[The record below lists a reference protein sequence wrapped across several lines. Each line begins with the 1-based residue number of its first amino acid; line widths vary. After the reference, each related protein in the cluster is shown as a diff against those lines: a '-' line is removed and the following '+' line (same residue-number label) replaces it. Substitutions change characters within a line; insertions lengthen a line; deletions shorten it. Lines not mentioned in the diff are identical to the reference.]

1 MRARNLDT
9 ALRAGQ
15 QRIEFMS
22 SSLKSEES
30 RKPHHGGQRHAEH
43 DRCAG
48 AAGNDGAAADTARDP
63 VCGMTVA
70 REGNPRQAAH
80 AGETYYFCSDHCLK
94 KFGADPEGVLDGS
107 ALKPPPAAA
116 DALYTCPMHPEVQQ
130 KGPGTCPLCGMA
142 LEPMDLAADTGP
154 NPELIDMTR
163 RFWIGVVLAVP
174 LALLTMGAHLFG
186 LEILPPA
193 WSNWIELAMATPVVL
208 WCGWP
213 FFQRGWSSLVSRHLN
228 MFTLIA
234 LGTGAAYLFS
244 LVATVAPEL
253 FPAGLRDH
261 SGRVG
266 VYFEAAAVIIVLVL
280 LGQVLEL
287 RARERTGGALRAL
300 LDLAPKTARVI
311 KPCGSV
317 VERAVEDLQPGDRI
331 EVRPGEKI
339 PVDGKVL
346 EGESAVDE
354 SMLTGEA
361 VPVSKGPG
369 DGVTGGTV
377 NGTGSLVFEA
387 ERVGRDTV
395 LAQIVKLVGEAQRS
409 RAPVQRQADVAAAYL
424 VPVVVLV
431 AVATFIAWMV
441 FGPAPAFAYAIV
453 TAVSVLII
461 ACPCALG
468 LATPMSIMVAVGR
481 GAGLGVLV
489 KNAEALERLTQAD
502 TLVVDKTGTLTE
514 GKPAVVFLLAGEGS
528 DESELLSLAAGLER
542 RSEHPLAHAV
552 VVAAEQRGL
561 ALPEIANFAAVP
573 GKGVRGMRGGAA
585 VLAGKAGWLQE
596 EGIDVA
602 PFESAMTERQSR
614 GESLILV
621 AAGGR
626 CLGVIAVADPIKET
640 TPKALAALR
649 EDGLEIVMLTGDSR
663 RAAEAVARRLG
674 IDRVEAEV
682 LPGDKAAVVAAL
694 QRQGRTVVMAGDGVN
709 DGPALAQ
716 ADIGVAMGSGSDVA
730 LESAGIT
737 LLKGDLTRLVAA
749 RRLSRATLRNIRQN
763 LVFAFLYN
771 MLGVPL
777 AAGVL
782 YPLTGWL
789 LSPMVAAA
797 AMSFSSVSVIGNA
810 LRLQRARFSVD

>member
-15 QRIEFMS
+15 ERIEFMS
-22 SSLKSEES
+22 STLKSEES
-30 RKPHHGGQRHAEH
+30 RKPHHAGHGC
-43 DRCAG
+43 CAG
-48 AAGNDGAAADTARDP
+48 AAGNDEAAADTARDP

-94 KFGADPEGVLDGS
+94 KFSADPKGVLDGS

>member
-15 QRIEFMS
+15 ERIEFMS
-22 SSLKSEES
+22 STLKSEES
-30 RKPHHGGQRHAEH
+30 RKPHHAGHGC
-43 DRCAG
+43 CAG
-48 AAGNDGAAADTARDP
+48 AAGNDEAAADTARDP

-94 KFGADPEGVLDGS
+94 KFSADPKGVLDGS

-602 PFESAMTERQSR
+602 PFESVMTERQSR

-663 RAAEAVARRLG
+663 RAAEAVASRLG

>member
-1 MRARNLDT
+1 MKNPLPS
-9 ALRAGQ
+9 
-15 QRIEFMS
+15 E
-22 SSLKSEES
+22 KSRE
-30 RKPHHGGQRHAEH
+30 PHHGGHRHAEH
-43 DRCAG
+43 SCGGETAG
-48 AAGNDGAAADTARDP
+48 GDAAVAETAVDP

-70 REGNPRQAAH
+70 REGNPRRAEH

-94 KFGADPEGVLDGS
+94 KFGADPQGVLDGS
-107 ALKPPPAAA
+107 ALKPPSAAA

-142 LEPMDLAADTGP
+142 LEPMDVTADSGP
-154 NPELIDMTR
+154 NPELVDMTR

-174 LALLTMGAHLFG
+174 LVLLTMGAHLFG

-193 WSNWIELAMATPVVL
+193 WSNWIELALATPVVL
-208 WCGWP
+208 WCGLP

-244 LVATVAPEL
+244 LVATVAPEF

-317 VERAVEDLQPGDRI
+317 VERAVEALQPGDRI

-339 PVDGKVL
+339 AVDGKVL

-361 VPVSKGPG
+361 VPVSKTSG
-369 DGVTGGTV
+369 DAVTGGTV

-431 AVATFIAWMV
+431 AAVTFIAWMI

-502 TLVVDKTGTLTE
+502 TLVIDKTGTLTE

-528 DESELLSLAAGLER
+528 GESELLSLAAGLER

-561 ALPEIANFAAVP
+561 TLPEIAGFAAMP
-573 GKGVRGMRGGAA
+573 GKGVRGTRGGEA

-602 PFESAMTERQSR
+602 AFEPVIAERQSR

-640 TPKALAALR
+640 TAKALAALR
-649 EDGLEIVMLTGDSR
+649 DDGLEIVMLTGDSK
-663 RAAEAVARRLG
+663 RAAQAVASQLG

-737 LLKGDLTRLVAA
+737 LLKGDLLRLVAA

-771 MLGVPL
+771 LLGVPL

-789 LSPMVAAA
+789 LSPMIAAA

-810 LRLQRARFSVD
+810 LRLQRERFSVD